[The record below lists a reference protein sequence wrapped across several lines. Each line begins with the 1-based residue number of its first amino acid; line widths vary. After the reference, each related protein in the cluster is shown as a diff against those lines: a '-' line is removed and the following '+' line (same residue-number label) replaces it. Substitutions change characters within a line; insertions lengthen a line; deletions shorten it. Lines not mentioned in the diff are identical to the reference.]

1 MSNIAVQLAESVR
14 NAGVSTVYGESVEVD
29 GQEMVP
35 VALTWY
41 GFGGGGGEM
50 QTKNSVGTGPGD
62 EAGAGGGGGVTI
74 PVGAYIRR
82 DGVLRFEPNVIA
94 LLAVATPFVVV
105 AGWAVSRF
113 IKVLK
118 H

>member
-14 NAGVSTVYGESVEVD
+14 NAGASTVYGDPVEVD

-35 VALTWY
+35 VALAWY

-50 QTKNSVGTGPGD
+50 QSKNAVAPGAGD
-62 EAGAGGGGGVTI
+62 EAGGGGGGGVSI
-74 PVGAYIRR
+74 PIGAYIKR

-94 LLAVATPFVVV
+94 LLAVATPFVGVL
-105 AGWAVSRF
+105 GWAVSRF